1 MNKVNGF
8 TLIELIIA
16 LAVIAI
22 VSAIAAPS
30 FAEIIADNKQ
40 VTRYN
45 QLVAGIAYARSE
57 AIKRGI
63 RTSICQS
70 YDGSSCTKQSKQW
83 HLGWI
88 AYTDPDSDNQV
99 DADET
104 ILLVQQPFN
113 DEVTISFGS
122 RTRIAY
128 YPDGLA
134 VGSSNGTF
142 LVCDERGD
150 ATKSGLI
157 ISVSGRPRKAS
168 DEDLTDNLC
177 ATH

>member
-8 TLIELIIA
+8 TLIELIIT

-30 FAEIIADNKQ
+30 FAEIIANNKQ

-70 YDGSSCTKQSKQW
+70 SDGSSCTKQSKQW

-88 AYTDPDSDNQV
+88 VHTDPDGDNQV
-99 DADET
+99 DSDET
-104 ILLVQQPFN
+104 TLMVQQAFN
-113 DEVTISFGS
+113 DAVTISFGG
-122 RTRIAY
+122 RNRVAY
-128 YPDGLA
+128 YSDGLA

-157 ISVSGRPRKAS
+157 INMSGRPRKAS
-168 DEDLTDNLC
+168 ADDLTDNLC